1 MARKIVMGMDAKSTE
16 EETKQSGQNTLKY
29 LAPEYKQMGLYEL
42 SYNQANVR
50 KLTKKGFARL
60 KKKILEN
67 VYEPLKVWKNGN
79 VVLSGNQ
86 RLSVMRSLVEDEG
99 YKIDHVNVAVY
110 DIDERTAKFIELS
123 ENEHEGQYDL
133 EKLVEEFENI
143 EGFDLADVLDPRIL
157 KKIETKIKTT
167 RDDSLDID
175 MSDEAELN
183 IIESTTTDIIMTNVP
198 KIDSVLFY
206 DTVDSVCKKV
216 GIKNQWAAV
225 RLMLNVVKDMDVE
238 ELMEYC

>member
-1 MARKIVMGMDAKSTE
+1 MARRIVDQQKVSEVEKHT
-16 EETKQSGQNTLKY
+16 GQNTLTY
-29 LAPEYKQMGLYEL
+29 LSPEYKTMGLYEL

-50 KLTKKGFARL
+50 KLTQKGFARL

-67 VYEPLKVWKNGN
+67 VYEPLKVWKRGN

-99 YKIDHVNVAVY
+99 YKIDCVNVAVY

-133 EKLVEEFENI
+133 EKLVEEFETI
-143 EGFDLADVLDPRIL
+143 DGFDLADVLDPKLL

-175 MSDEAELN
+175 MGDEAELD
-183 IIESTTTDIIMTNVP
+183 IVESTTTDIIMTNVP
-198 KIDSVLFY
+198 KIDSILFY

-216 GIKNQWAAV
+216 GIKSQWAAV
-225 RLMLNVVKDMDVE
+225 RLMLNAVKDMDVE